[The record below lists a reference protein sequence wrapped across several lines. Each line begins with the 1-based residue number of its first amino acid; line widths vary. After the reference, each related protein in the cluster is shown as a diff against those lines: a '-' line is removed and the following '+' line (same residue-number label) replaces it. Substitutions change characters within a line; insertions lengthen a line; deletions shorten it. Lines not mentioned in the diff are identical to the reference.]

1 MGPSTPEGES
11 EYQKLSETALSLE
24 ELDLGR
30 QDPPLLS
37 FQEARQF
44 FLQQLEQMKVN
55 RGHYLAEGVTL
66 SSYLP
71 MRPIPFKLVFLMGMG
86 EGRFPASY
94 RKDHLDL
101 RHIRIPMRETVE
113 GRRVRERQIGDV
125 SEPER
130 DRYMFLETLVST
142 RERLVM
148 SYVCRDDRTDDELKP
163 SSVVQTLVENSTKA
177 T

>member
-1 MGPSTPEGES
+1 MGPSGPEGES

-44 FLQQLEQMKVN
+44 FLQQLEGMKVN

-71 MRPIPFKLVFLMGMG
+71 MRPIPFKLVFLMGKG
-86 EGRFPASY
+86 GRTFSGILPKGSSGSSPYTDSDAGNGG
-94 RKDHLDL
+94 RK
-101 RHIRIPMRETVE
+101 EC
-113 GRRVRERQIGDV
+113 Q
-125 SEPER
+125 
-130 DRYMFLETLVST
+130 
-142 RERLVM
+142 
-148 SYVCRDDRTDDELKP
+148 RT
-163 SSVVQTLVENSTKA
+163 SNW
-177 T
+177 

>member
-1 MGPSTPEGES
+1 MNG
-11 EYQKLSETALSLE
+11 
-24 ELDLGR
+24 
-30 QDPPLLS
+30 
-37 FQEARQF
+37 
-44 FLQQLEQMKVN
+44 N

-101 RHIRIPMRETVE
+101 RHIPIPMRETVE

-130 DRYMFLETLVST
+130 DRYMFLETPVSYTHLTLPTILLV
-142 RERLVM
+142 
-148 SYVCRDDRTDDELKP
+148 
-163 SSVVQTLVENSTKA
+163 
-177 T
+177 